1 MHCNNHEEETTE
13 MSDSQ
18 EQKIDWSKWLLKSA
32 GTGLAAVVV
41 LWLLGER
48 DSVQVMGQSLP
59 VVLPLG
65 AGCAIGSLSADIAH
79 AYVLPMI
86 PHNEKYQEY
95 EAVALSVAASGAGTS
110 IAALLLGFNPN
121 IKTFLVG
128 SSSYVAWDFL
138 YHKFLM
144 PGPDGGLY

>member
-1 MHCNNHEEETTE
+1 MHCNNNEEE
-13 MSDSQ
+13 MSDSE
-18 EQKIDWSKWLLKSA
+18 EQKVDWSKWLLKSA

-59 VVLPLG
+59 VVIPLG
-65 AGCAIGSLSADIAH
+65 AGCAVGSLSADIAH

-86 PHNEKYQEY
+86 PHNEKWADMEGS
-95 EAVALSVAASGAGTS
+95 ALSVAGSGAGTS
-110 IAALLLGFNPN
+110 VAALLLGFNPN
-121 IKTFLVG
+121 LKTFLVR
-128 SSSYVAWDFL
+128 SASYVGWDFM
-138 YHKFLM
+138 YHRFLM